1 MKPRI
6 YLDTSVI
13 GGCLDHEFGLASN
26 ALFNEIK
33 QGRFQAVISELVEE
47 EIALAPKEVR
57 NIISDEAEI
66 KYEFLKENEEIV
78 KLAENYLKAGIVG
91 KPYFDDCRHVAIAT
105 YYNVDILVSWN
116 FRHIVQF
123 DKIRQ
128 FNAVNLLNGY
138 RTIEIRS
145 PMEVIHYEE
154 K

>member
-1 MKPRI
+1 MKTRI

-13 GGCLDHEFGLASN
+13 GGCLDHEFGFASN

-47 EIALAPKEVR
+47 EIALAPKKVR